1 MKADKL
7 RGLDDEE
14 LRRQL
19 RDMDEQ
25 LFRFHFQK
33 SMGQMDGLKKAR
45 GTRKD
50 RARIYTLLRER
61 ELAAGAKK

>member
-1 MKADKL
+1 MKVEKV

-19 RDMDEQ
+19 VDMEEQ
-25 LFRFHFQK
+25 LFRFRLQM

-45 GTRKD
+45 VMKKD
-50 RARIYTLLRER
+50 RARIYTVLRER
-61 ELAAGAKK
+61 AEGKK